1 MKTISA
7 DKTYVDYTSGET
19 GVRVWEGRFQQ
30 LYRNTPDSDWETL
43 GHRYAIP
50 VSEEQIS
57 WRFVDFPEGAALSM
71 ASQIAFAIGHYEQEQ
86 RDSELGKRLRGLMS
100 FRNAISTQ

>member
-30 LYRNTPDSDWETL
+30 LYRNTPDSDWETK
-43 GHRYAIP
+43 GHRYPVP
-50 VSEEQIS
+50 VSKEQILE
-57 WRFVDFPEGAALSM
+57 FVDFPEGGTLPVT
-71 ASQIAFAIGHYEQEQ
+71 SQIALAIEQQ
-86 RDSELGKRLRGLMS
+86 DPELRKLLRGVSS
-100 FRNAISTQ
+100 FEDAISPL

>member
-7 DKTYVDYTSGET
+7 DKTHVDYTSGET

-30 LYRNTPDSDWETL
+30 FYRRIPGSDWETQ

-57 WRFVDFPEGAALSM
+57 WRFVDSPEGAALPM
-71 ASQIAFAIGHYEQEQ
+71 GSQIAFAIGHYEQEQ
-86 RDSELGKRLRGLMS
+86 RDLELGKLLRGMMS
-100 FRNAISTQ
+100 FGEAISPL

>member
-30 LYRNTPDSDWETL
+30 LYRRIPDSDWETL

-57 WRFVDFPEGAALSM
+57 WRFVDVPEGAALPT

-86 RDSELGKRLRGLMS
+86 RDPELGKLLRGFKS
-100 FRNAISTQ
+100 FGDAISAQ

>member
-19 GVRVWEGRFQQ
+19 GIRVWEGRFQE
-30 LYRNTPDSDWETL
+30 LYRNTSDSDWDTQ
-43 GHRYAIP
+43 GHRYPIP

-57 WRFVDFPEGAALSM
+57 WREGAALSG
-71 ASQIAFAIGHYEQEQ
+71 ASQIECVIGHYEREQ
-86 RDSELGKRLRGLMS
+86 RDPELGKLLRGLKS
-100 FRNAISTQ
+100 FKEAISAQ